1 MRAGEW
7 YSQLN
12 PMQRTTYA
20 LLLAVAL
27 LTVPCYCLGIV
38 MLLQAPPARPVPTP
52 RVIRLSP
59 SPTHTPLLP
68 TLSPTPTQ
76 PPLPTRTPT
85 ATLEPTPTQSF
96 PASWPETPLTPES
109 TAEDVLVI
117 ATDKP
122 TAGWMP

>member
-1 MRAGEW
+1 
-7 YSQLN
+7 
-12 PMQRTTYA
+12 MQRTTYA

-52 RVIRLSP
+52 RIIRLSP
-59 SPTHTPLLP
+59 SPTHTLLPP

-76 PPLPTRTPT
+76 PPLPTRTST

-96 PASWPETPLTPES
+96 PMPWPEMIPTPAATS
-109 TAEDVLVI
+109 EDVLVI
-117 ATDKP
+117 ATDTP
-122 TAGWMP
+122 AAGWAP